1 MEIFWIINIIIV
13 ILLMTSLGLLL
24 IRKKADYKRSLDM
37 TFLRIMIPKKESDLD
52 EKKET
57 IHDFK

>member
-1 MEIFWIINIIIV
+1 LAGFIS
-13 ILLMTSLGLLL
+13 LLI
-24 IRKKADYKRSLDM
+24 IRKKADFKRSVNM
-37 TFLRIMIPKKESDLD
+37 AFLRIIIPKKESDLD